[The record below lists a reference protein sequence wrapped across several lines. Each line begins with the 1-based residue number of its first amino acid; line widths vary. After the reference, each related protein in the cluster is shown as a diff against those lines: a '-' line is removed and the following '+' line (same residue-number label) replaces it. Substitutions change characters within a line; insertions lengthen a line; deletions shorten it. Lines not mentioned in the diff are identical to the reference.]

1 MISENEVKRIAQL
14 ARLGLKKSEIK
25 KFQKELSLILDYIEK
40 LKEADIADVG
50 FYSSE
55 ASNVNTTRRDK
66 KREKEKAKPE
76 RLSELFPE
84 EKKGF
89 LKVKQVL

>member
-14 ARLGLKKSEIK
+14 ARLGLEKSEIK

-50 FYSSE
+50 FYSPE
-55 ASNVNTTRRDK
+55 ASNVNTTRRDE
-66 KREKEKAKPE
+66 KREKVKAKPE
-76 RLSELFPE
+76 KLLESFPE